1 MLHGVITL
9 IYFIYTIVSGRFVQ
23 LPSILLLFQI
33 PYIMTLV
40 LLCICTFISLLA
52 TMLIGRRDLRT
63 SIWDGGV
70 GVPGL
75 NEDFYAW
82 LFKWGVIALTS
93 VQEATFLNENEAL
106 RMPPTTV
113 VESTD
118 DQDLEEEQ
126 AIRTGIGF
134 RREWIRTG
142 SVTKTRGTGIPTR
155 TQNFRSALYFLRATF
170 RTYVALLL
178 RFLRGEE
185 SRRPRTRTTSPYN
198 TRGMTPYDEDEDED
212 YVFSDRDTS
221 PSLSDDDDS
230 EDESVRGSIS
240 GFGGFSRESTP
251 VGGHKRTAS
260 NRRNTRGKSPFNRQ
274 IRESSPFLHETIP
287 DSTYRK
293 QRETTPFDTLE
304 LNPPSSFNNN
314 PPSIHSSAISD
325 DDDDEDRPTNPL
337 TELFPDFASTI
348 SSLLN
353 PSSQAESE
361 DSQLLISHL
370 SSQHVLTRSRYREE
384 TESQRLEN
392 LIKTRRPRRRSSAET
407 EEDRYVA
414 EVQRCAVCRTNP
426 RVIVIW
432 PCRFS
437 FLLSSLIARCLALC
451 DDCRQTL
458 AVRNFSGCPC
468 CRRKVASYSRIYI
481 P

>member
-1 MLHGVITL
+1 MLHGIITL
-9 IYFIYTIVSGRFVQ
+9 VYFIYTIVSGRFVQ

-33 PYIMTLV
+33 PYILTLV
-40 LLCICTFISLLA
+40 LLCICTFISLFA

-106 RMPPTTV
+106 RMPATTV
-113 VESTD
+113 VENFD

-155 TQNFRSALYFLRATF
+155 TQNFRSALYFVRATF
-170 RTYVALLL
+170 RTYVVLLL
-178 RFLRGEE
+178 RLLRGEE
-185 SRRPRTRTTSPYN
+185 SRRPRSRATTPYN
-198 TRGMTPYDEDEDED
+198 TRGVTPYDEDEDED

-221 PSLSDDDDS
+221 PSLSDDD
-230 EDESVRGSIS
+230 EPEEGSVRGSTYHVD
-240 GFGGFSRESTP
+240 GFSRGSTP
-251 VGGHKRTAS
+251 TGGNTRTGS
-260 NRRNTRGKSPFNRQ
+260 NRRNKTPISRQ
-274 IRESSPFLHETIP
+274 IRESSPFLHQTMP
-287 DSTYRK
+287 DSNYRR
-293 QRETTPFDTLE
+293 QRETTPFDILE
-304 LNPPSSFNNN
+304 LNPPSSYNNN

-325 DDDDEDRPTNPL
+325 DEDDEDLPTNPL

-370 SSQHVLTRSRYREE
+370 SSQRVLTRSRYREE
-384 TESQRLEN
+384 TESQRLET
-392 LIKTRRPRRRSSAET
+392 LIQSRRPRRRSSAET

-437 FLLSSLIARCLALC
+437 LFLS
-451 DDCRQTL
+451 
-458 AVRNFSGCPC
+458 
-468 CRRKVASYSRIYI
+468 
-481 P
+481 

>member
-1 MLHGVITL
+1 MLHGITTL

-33 PYIMTLV
+33 PYILTLV
-40 LLCICTFISLLA
+40 LLCICTFISLFA
-52 TMLIGRRDLRT
+52 TLLIGRRDLRT
-63 SIWDGGV
+63 SIWDGGL

-106 RMPPTTV
+106 RMPATTV
-113 VESTD
+113 VENFD

-155 TQNFRSALYFLRATF
+155 TQNFRSALYFVRATF
-170 RTYVALLL
+170 RTYIALLL

-185 SRRPRTRTTSPYN
+185 SRRPRPRATTPYN

-221 PSLSDDDDS
+221 PSISDDD
-230 EDESVRGSIS
+230 EPEEESVRGSTF
-240 GFGGFSRESTP
+240 GFDGFSRESTP
-251 VGGHKRTAS
+251 TGANTRTAS
-260 NRRNTRGKSPFNRQ
+260 NRRNIRGKTPINREV
-274 IRESSPFLHETIP
+274 RESSPFLHQTVP
-287 DSTYRK
+287 DSSYRR

-304 LNPPSSFNNN
+304 LNPPSSYNNH

-325 DDDDEDRPTNPL
+325 DEHDENLATDPL

-353 PSSQAESE
+353 PASQAESE

-370 SSQHVLTRSRYREE
+370 SSQRVLTRSRYREE
-384 TESQRLEN
+384 TESQRLEK
-392 LIKTRRPRRRSSAET
+392 LIQSRRPRRRSSAET

-437 FLLSSLIARCLALC
+437 PLPFII
-451 DDCRQTL
+451 D
-458 AVRNFSGCPC
+458 G
-468 CRRKVASYSRIYI
+468 
-481 P
+481 